1 MNKYAFILLLSI
13 LTLIHSASCE
23 RKTDKFSITI
33 VNHSDKEIIF
43 IGSVYSSVAQ
53 DTGCIKP
60 TTRLEYGDF
69 IYSNMIKPYSSKKIG
84 IDGLVEHMQTYPD
97 IIKWWSLGIFNR
109 IDMDTMSCEEFE
121 EKYPLKKEWKVTLA
135 DMQACDWT
143 LVYEPDSIE

>member
-1 MNKYAFILLLSI
+1 MKPYQYIPFILLLVLFVNSG
-13 LTLIHSASCE
+13 CE
-23 RKTDKFSITI
+23 YKEGHRFII
-33 VNHSDKEIIF
+33 QNNSDLEIIPIF
-43 IGSVYSSVAQ
+43 DRYYSISQRPVCVKP
-53 DTGCIKP
+53 DTRI
-60 TTRLEYGDF
+60 EYGDF

-109 IDMDTMSCEEFE
+109 IDMDTMSCEEFK

-143 LVYEPDSIE
+143 LVYEPDSI